1 MIVFVLVL
9 LVVLLLLIIIHI
21 IRRSMI
27 INCIIRITHNNLR
40 MNVRSGVIILIVHN
54 SLIIVT
60 TIVHMIAITSIVR
73 DLCIIMSDSIT
84 GNRIR
89 YRKHNSVCVIRSRIR
104 SNCCGI
110 LVITNIVA

>member
-1 MIVFVLVL
+1 MIF
-9 LVVLLLLIIIHI
+9 
-21 IRRSMI
+21 
-27 INCIIRITHNNLR
+27 NCMIRITHNNIR
-40 MNVRSGVIILIVHN
+40 MDVRVGIIILVVHN
-54 SLIIVT
+54 SLLIVT

-89 YRKHNSVCVIRSRIR
+89 YRNHNSVGAIRSRIR

-110 LVITNIVA
+110 LVITKIVA